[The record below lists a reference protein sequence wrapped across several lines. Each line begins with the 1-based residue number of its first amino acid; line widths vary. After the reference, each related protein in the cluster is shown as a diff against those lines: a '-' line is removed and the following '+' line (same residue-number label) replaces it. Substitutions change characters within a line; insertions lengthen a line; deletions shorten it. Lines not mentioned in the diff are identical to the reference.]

1 MHFIGNVNHIF
12 QSNSSSFVRGVVES
26 QVCRSS
32 EASLFFC
39 MVNAVYTMQNKLSD
53 RSRFGLWLCTYAHQ
67 SSVWIDY
74 YYIVNHQAEILGCSF
89 WDVHCA
95 LWGRA
100 VRNLTY
106 FTEGFAIVT
115 HLQHLVDFLNRG
127 TPLPTYSAIHDG
139 QCLHDLWLTELILNP
154 SLAIGSTWSWCQ

>member
-1 MHFIGNVNHIF
+1 MHLVGNVNHIF
-12 QSNSSSFVRGVVES
+12 QRNNCWFVWCIVKS
-26 QVCRSS
+26 QVCRSGKTS
-32 EASLFFC
+32 FFFC

-74 YYIVNHQAEILGCSF
+74 YYIVNHQAEILGCGGRYIYR
-89 WDVHCA
+89 A
-95 LWGRA
+95 LWCRA

-115 HLQHLVDFLNRG
+115 HLQHLVDSLNRG
-127 TPLPTYSAIHDG
+127 TPLPTNSAIHDG
-139 QCLHDLWLTELILNP
+139 QCLHGLWLTELILNP